1 MQRSRF
7 VNAALAGALL
17 LGSTGLAA
25 CDREDEQDAEEIID
39 DADKELDKLD
49 TDGKDD

>member
-1 MQRSRF
+1 MEKRRLVS
-7 VNAALAGALL
+7 AALAGSVLF
-17 LGSTGLAA
+17 GSAGLAA
-25 CDREDEQDAEEIID
+25 CDREDQQDVEETVE